1 MSQDIL
7 PESFPDPANT
17 RDLAKLL
24 GIHPS
29 VVPRLANQKDSSF
42 PPCFRVGSGPKARLR
57 FRRADVAAW
66 LANQLNH
73 G

>member
-1 MSQDIL
+1 MSTDIL
-7 PESFPDPANT
+7 PESFPDPANS

-24 GIHPS
+24 GVHVT
-29 VVPRLANQKDSSF
+29 VVTRKANTDPTFPR
-42 PPCFRVGSGPKARLR
+42 CFRVGSGPKARLR

-66 LANQLNH
+66 LANQLNR